1 MCCSIVLSSASF
13 LNSKRRFC
21 FSSFC
26 SSSCRAGSGILGLT
40 LRNSCRFDPPT
51 GKGRAC
57 KGQAAICSSRAGTT
71 QELLDL
77 AEESRRFRL
86 RVLGRQSF
94 EFAQQFA
101 LSPAEFL
108 RRLDQD
114 LNVHIAGLFGAQ
126 HRHALALKAE
136 APPRLG
142 AFRHL
147 HASLVGV
154 DGRHLDLAAQRR
166 KNHGDRHSAVQI
178 GALALEERMCAE
190 REENVEIPGR
200 SAAHARLAFACE
212 PYAGAI
218 LDARGDVDRQGALA
232 RHPPGA
238 RAGWAGV
245 VDDLSAALAGGTGPL
260 EREETLGV
268 TDASLTAASGTSLGF
283 GAGLGARA
291 GAGHAGHRSGDAY
304 LGGLAGIGLLQAD
317 FHVVAQVGAAL
328 AATAAST
335 ASAAHTE

>member
-57 KGQAAICSSRAGTT
+57 KGQAANCPSRAGTN

-136 APPRLG
+136 ARPDWVPSGTFTRVWLPSMVGTSISPPN
-142 AFRHL
+142 
-147 HASLVGV
+147 
-154 DGRHLDLAAQRR
+154 AARTME
-166 KNHGDRHSAVQI
+166 I
-178 GALALEERMCAE
+178 GTRQC
-190 REENVEIPGR
+190 R
-200 SAAHARLAFACE
+200 SAPSRWKNGCAPIARKM
-212 PYAGAI
+212 
-218 LDARGDVDRQGALA
+218 
-232 RHPPGA
+232 
-238 RAGWAGV
+238 
-245 VDDLSAALAGGTGPL
+245 
-260 EREETLGV
+260 
-268 TDASLTAASGTSLGF
+268 
-283 GAGLGARA
+283 
-291 GAGHAGHRSGDAY
+291 
-304 LGGLAGIGLLQAD
+304 
-317 FHVVAQVGAAL
+317 
-328 AATAAST
+328 
-335 ASAAHTE
+335 

>member
-57 KGQAAICSSRAGTT
+57 KGQAAICSSRAGPT

-147 HASLVGV
+147 HATMVAV
-154 DGRHLDLAAQRR
+154 DGRHLDLAAERR
-166 KNHGDRHSAVQI
+166 KHHGDRHPTVQI

-190 REENVEIPGR
+190 REENVEIPGG
-200 SAAHARLAFACE
+200 STAHARLALARK
-212 PYAGAI
+212 PYAGAV
-218 LDARGDVDRQGALA
+218 LDPRGDIDRKRALA
-232 RHPPGA
+232 RHPSGA
-238 RAGWAGV
+238 RAGRAGII
-245 VDDLSAALAGGTGPL
+245 DDLATALAGRTGPL

-268 TDASLTAASGTSLGF
+268 TDASLAAAGRTSLGF
-283 GAGLGARA
+283 GAGLGAGA
-291 GAGHAGHRSGDAY
+291 GAGLAGH
-304 LGGLAGIGLLQAD
+304 
-317 FHVVAQVGAAL
+317 
-328 AATAAST
+328 
-335 ASAAHTE
+335 